1 MYRNS
6 RVVAS
11 YIRQIGRASH
21 ASAVECNAG
30 FPRCKLPNAT
40 DSSTSLFPWNS
51 KYSARLMGIHD
62 PCSVEG
68 IRHFR
73 GGSEIQAGAPSEKPA
88 VVQSTGGTG
97 GPLLPATRGRQK
109 PRVVILGS
117 GWGACRLLKDIN
129 TLVFDVVCI
138 SPRNHMV
145 FTPLLASTCVGTL
158 EFRSVAEPV
167 RKIQPA
173 LSLSPDSYYM
183 PARCVSIDPDKHE
196 VNCVTIYDD
205 MPGGKTGA
213 EFSVAYDKLVI
224 ATGAEASTFGIKG
237 VAEYAIFLRD
247 VKNARDIRTKL
258 LLNLMLCEI
267 PVYIQVRRQK
277 KSSDSHTSSWS
288 VGARREWNSAGN

>member
-6 RVVAS
+6 KVVAR

-21 ASAVECNAG
+21 AYAVECHAG
-30 FPRCKLPNAT
+30 FARCRLPNAT
-40 DSSTSLFPWNS
+40 DSSASLFPWKS
-51 KYSARLMGIHD
+51 KCSVKHMGIQD

-68 IRHFR
+68 IRYFR
-73 GGSEIQAGAPSEKPA
+73 GSGDLQAGAPAAEKPP
-88 VVQSTGGTG
+88 VVHRTGGS
-97 GPLLPATRGRQK
+97 LLPPTKGRQK

-173 LSLSPDSYYM
+173 LSLSPDSYYL
-183 PARCVSIDPDKHE
+183 PARCTSIDPDKHE
-196 VNCVTIYDD
+196 VPSLHCPCTLNILRWKISWNIY
-205 MPGGKTGA
+205 
-213 EFSVAYDKLVI
+213 KLCC
-224 ATGAEASTFGIKG
+224 
-237 VAEYAIFLRD
+237 
-247 VKNARDIRTKL
+247 
-258 LLNLMLCEI
+258 NLTDLVC
-267 PVYIQVRRQK
+267 Q
-277 KSSDSHTSSWS
+277 
-288 VGARREWNSAGN
+288 

>member
-6 RVVAS
+6 RVVAN
-11 YIRQIGRASH
+11 YVRQIGRAALQPSH
-21 ASAVECNAG
+21 AAAAAG
-30 FPRCKLPNAT
+30 FGRSRLPNAT
-40 DSSTSLFPWNS
+40 DSSSSPFLWHSTCSP
-51 KYSARLMGIHD
+51 KPRD

-68 IRHFR
+68 IRHFQSGTDLR
-73 GGSEIQAGAPSEKPA
+73 AAGASEKAP
-88 VVQSTGGTG
+88 VLSSTGSA
-97 GPLLPATRGRQK
+97 LLPPTKGRQK

-117 GWGACRLLKDIN
+117 GWAACRLLKDIN
-129 TLVFDVVCI
+129 TLVYDVVCV

-173 LSLSPDSYYM
+173 LSLSPDSFYL
-183 PARCVSIDPDKHE
+183 PARCTAIDPEKHE
-196 VNCVTIYDD
+196 VHCITVLDD
-205 MPGGKTGA
+205 MATGKTGA
-213 EFSVAYDKLVI
+213 EFTVAYDKLVI

-237 VAEYAIFLRD
+237 VTEYAIFLRD

-277 KSSDSHTSSWS
+277 KSRDSRTSSWS
-288 VGARREWNSAGN
+288 AEDRREWNSAAN